1 MPDLKKYWQEIR
13 AIEKSLPAEVWLV
26 SLQNLA
32 KGHVGGSMVEVAAV
46 VAAKLLHAKSQ
57 RLAWSIGA
65 KKNVVFEAGL
75 SNLTRPQTT
84 AVVHYGKE
92 KTIQMVLVRLDKPEV
107 RPHARDVPTN
117 RRRREPDVLEMVDE
131 FA

>member
-32 KGHVGGSMVEVAAV
+32 KGQVGGAIAEVAAA

-57 RLAWSIGA
+57 RLATDEEIEA
-65 KKNVVFEAGL
+65 HKAQQAETQRQVFEQRMRKQGI
-75 SNLTRPQTT
+75 
-84 AVVHYGKE
+84 AV
-92 KTIQMVLVRLDKPEV
+92 IPLVR
-107 RPHARDVPTN
+107 R
-117 RRRREPDVLEMVDE
+117 
-131 FA
+131 

>member
-32 KGHVGGSMVEVAAV
+32 KGQVGGAIVEVAGA

-57 RLAWSIGA
+57 RLATEEEIEA
-65 KKNVVFEAGL
+65 HKAQQAETQRQVFEQRMRKQAIAVIP
-75 SNLTRPQTT
+75 LTR
-84 AVVHYGKE
+84 
-92 KTIQMVLVRLDKPEV
+92 R
-107 RPHARDVPTN
+107 
-117 RRRREPDVLEMVDE
+117 
-131 FA
+131 

>member
-32 KGHVGGSMVEVAAV
+32 RGQTAGSMVETAAA

-57 RLAWSIGA
+57 RLATEEEIQAHKAQQSEA
-65 KKNVVFEAGL
+65 QRQAFEQRMRSQGI
-75 SNLTRPQTT
+75 
-84 AVVHYGKE
+84 AVIPVE
-92 KTIQMVLVRLDKPEV
+92 S
-107 RPHARDVPTN
+107 
-117 RRRREPDVLEMVDE
+117 RRKSG
-131 FA
+131 

>member
-32 KGHVGGSMVEVAAV
+32 KGQVAGSIVEVAAA

-57 RLAWSIGA
+57 RLATKGEIEA
-65 KKNVVFEAGL
+65 HKAQQAETQRQVFEQRMRKQGI
-75 SNLTRPQTT
+75 
-84 AVVHYGKE
+84 AVIPV
-92 KTIQMVLVRLDKPEV
+92 VR
-107 RPHARDVPTN
+107 R
-117 RRRREPDVLEMVDE
+117 
-131 FA
+131 